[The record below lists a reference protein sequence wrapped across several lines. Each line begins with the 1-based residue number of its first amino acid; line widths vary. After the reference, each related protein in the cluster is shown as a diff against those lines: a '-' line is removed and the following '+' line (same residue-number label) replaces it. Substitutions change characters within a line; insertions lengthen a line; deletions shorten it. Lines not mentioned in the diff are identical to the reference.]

1 MSSFTQNIPIASGA
15 TVKVTGNSI
24 DGFIATAP
32 GQLSV
37 VRPDGVT
44 QVVPIP
50 TAGYNAI
57 SVPLSANMTE
67 PGVGTVTSS
76 SGAAGQLVV
85 GGAPGQALSSS
96 PTTCTVAQLPAAA
109 TTPVGVR
116 ATVSDAN
123 AAYTSANVGATV
135 AGGGANTVPV
145 WNNGTN
151 WVIG

>member
-1 MSSFTQNIPIASGA
+1 MSSSTQNIPIASGA

-32 GQLSV
+32 GTLSV
-37 VRPDGVT
+37 LRPDGVT

-50 TAGYNAI
+50 VAGYNSI
-57 SVPLSANMTE
+57 SVPISANMTE
-67 PGVGTVTSS
+67 PGVGVVTSS
-76 SGAAGQLVV
+76 AGAAGQLVV
-85 GGAPGQALSSS
+85 GGPPGMGITGS

-116 ATVSDAN
+116 ATVSDSTLT
-123 AAYTSANVGATV
+123 YTTANVGSTV
-135 AGGGANTVPV
+135 VGGGANIVPV

>member
-1 MSSFTQNIPIASGA
+1 MSSSTQNIPIASGA
-15 TVKVTGNSI
+15 TVQVTGNSI
-24 DGFIATAP
+24 DGFNATAP

-37 VRPDGVT
+37 LRPDGVT

-50 TAGYNAI
+50 TAGYNSI
-57 SVPLSANMTE
+57 SVPLSSNMTE
-67 PGVGTVTSS
+67 PGVGVVTSS
-76 SGAAGQLVV
+76 AGAAGQLVV
-85 GGAPGQALSSS
+85 GGPPGMALTGT

-109 TTPVGVR
+109 TTPKGVR

-135 AGGGANTVPV
+135 VGGGANVVPV
-145 WNNGTN
+145 YNNGTN